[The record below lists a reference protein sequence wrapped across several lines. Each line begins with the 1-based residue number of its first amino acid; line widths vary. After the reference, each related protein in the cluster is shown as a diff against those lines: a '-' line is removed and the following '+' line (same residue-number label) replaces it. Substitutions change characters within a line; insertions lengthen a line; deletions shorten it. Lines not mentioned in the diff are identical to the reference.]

1 MKKIIICITLL
12 SCLVFPF
19 IGWKLYAY
27 QHNKIQLT
35 EKADFYLVYPGK
47 VEAFQLNGQ
56 EPELLH
62 TQKMN
67 SQGYFGSGKNY
78 ILEDRY
84 LVFGNDHQ
92 KFIHDNLISIDF
104 QDGTVL
110 RKPSKHSTSI
120 SGTDGQSFYTAGAY
134 HHLVQFDKQ
143 FEAIQTLVLNDDFI
157 LHAPVYVDDTSVYL
171 TGVVRELNQDG
182 TEENVLIVFDKKDF
196 SKQEVFEY
204 DNTIFTG
211 PGILTKGTIYIPSF
225 GKKALEYEDIQ
236 ESNELLT
243 FDTKTKTFSSVVL
256 EHPSPSTLHALK
268 DKNLLLIEHQN
279 GMFSPLSFTIYNTQT
294 GEQSYH
300 TLKDLNPRPHY
311 IDHIRQ
317 IDDKRLLIILANQLL
332 IYDMEAKNIINQTT
346 SVRRLRFWCLD
357 QSIK

>member
-1 MKKIIICITLL
+1 MKKLLICIVLL

-27 QHNKIQLT
+27 QHNAITLT
-35 EKADFYLVYPGK
+35 SEADFYLVYPGK

-56 EPELLH
+56 EPELIH
-62 TQKMN
+62 TQKM
-67 SQGYFGSGKNY
+67 SSESYFGSGENY
-78 ILEDRY
+78 VIDNRY
-84 LVFGNDHQ
+84 LVFANDQQ
-92 KFIHDNLISIDF
+92 KFINDNLISIDF
-104 QDGTVL
+104 NTGTVL
-110 RKPSKHSTSI
+110 RKPSRYSSYI
-120 SGTDGQSFYTAGAY
+120 SGTDGQDFYTAGPF
-134 HHLVQFDKQ
+134 HTLDQFDKQ
-143 FEAIQTLVLNDDFI
+143 FETGQTQVLNDDFI
-157 LHAPVYVDDTSVYL
+157 PNAPVMADQTSVYL
-171 TGVVRELNQDG
+171 TGFVKDFSQNG
-182 TEENVLIVFDKKDF
+182 PEENVLVMFDKKDF
-196 SKQEVFEY
+196 SKQEVIKY
-204 DNTIFTG
+204 DHTIATG
-211 PGILTKGTIYIPSF
+211 DGLLVNGTIYLPIF

-236 ESNELLT
+236 QSSELLT
-243 FDTKTKTFSSVVL
+243 FDTKSKSFSSVTL

-268 DKNLLLIEHQN
+268 DENLLLIEHQN

-346 SVRRLRFWCLD
+346 LSEDYVSGVW
-357 QSIK
+357 INP

>member
-1 MKKIIICITLL
+1 MKKLLICIVLL

-27 QHNKIQLT
+27 QHNTITLT
-35 EKADFYLVYPGK
+35 SEADFYLVYPGK

-56 EPELLH
+56 EPQLLH

-67 SQGYFGSGKNY
+67 SQGYFGSGQNY

-104 QDGTVL
+104 KDGTVL
-110 RKPSKHSTSI
+110 RKPSKHSTSV

-143 FEAIQTLVLNDDFI
+143 FETTQTLALNDDFI

-196 SKQEVFEY
+196 SKQEIFKY
-204 DNTIFTG
+204 DNSIATG
-211 PGILTKGTIYIPSF
+211 DGLLVNGTIYLTIL
-225 GKKALEYEDIQ
+225 GKKAPEYEDGQ
-236 ESNELLT
+236 VPNKLLT
-243 FDTKTKTFSSVVL
+243 FDTKSKSFSSVTL

-268 DKNLLLIEHQN
+268 DKKLLLIEHQN
-279 GMFSPLSFTIYNTQT
+279 GVFSPLSFTIYNTQT

-317 IDDKRLLIILANQLL
+317 IDDKRLMIILANQLL
-332 IYDMEAKNIINQTT
+332 IYDMEAKSIISQITLSEDYVSGVWINP
-346 SVRRLRFWCLD
+346 
-357 QSIK
+357 

>member
-27 QHNKIQLT
+27 QHNKISLT
-35 EKADFYLVYPGK
+35 ENADFYLVYPDK

-67 SQGYFGSGKNY
+67 SEGYFGSGENY

-143 FEAIQTLVLNDDFI
+143 FEATQTLALNDDFI

-196 SKQEVFEY
+196 SKQEVFKY
-204 DNTIFTG
+204 DNSIATG
-211 PGILTKGTIYIPSF
+211 DGLLVNRTIYLTIW
-225 GKKALEYEDIQ
+225 GKKAPEYEDGQ
-236 ESNELLT
+236 VPNELLT
-243 FDTKTKTFSSVVL
+243 FDTRSKTFSSIKL

-268 DKNLLLIEHQN
+268 DENLLLIEHQN

-300 TLKDLNPRPHY
+300 TLKNLNPRPHY

-317 IDDKRLLIILANQLL
+317 IDDKRLMIILANQLL
-332 IYDMEAKNIINQTT
+332 IYDMEAKSIISQTT
-346 SVRRLRFWCLD
+346 LSEDYVSGVW
-357 QSIK
+357 INP

>member
-1 MKKIIICITLL
+1 MKKLLICIVLL

-35 EKADFYLVYPGK
+35 EKADFYLVYPSK
-47 VEAFQLNGQ
+47 VESFQLNGQ
-56 EPELLH
+56 EPVLLH

-67 SQGYFGSGKNY
+67 SEGYFGSGENY
-78 ILEDRY
+78 VIDNRY
-84 LVFGNDHQ
+84 LVFANDQQ
-92 KFIHDNLISIDF
+92 KFINDNLISIDF
-104 QDGTVL
+104 NTGTVL

-120 SGTDGQSFYTAGAY
+120 SGTDGQDFYTAGPFHTLA
-134 HHLVQFDKQ
+134 QFDKQ
-143 FEAIQTLVLNDDFI
+143 FETRQTHVLNDDFI
-157 LHAPVYVDDTSVYL
+157 PNDPVMVDQTSVYL
-171 TGVVRELNQDG
+171 TGFVKDFTQEG
-182 TEENVLIVFDKKDF
+182 PEENVLVVFDKKDF
-196 SKQEVFEY
+196 SKQEVFKY

-211 PGILTKGTIYIPSF
+211 PGILTKDTIYIPSF
-225 GKKALEYEDIQ
+225 GKKAPEYEDGQ
-236 ESNELLT
+236 VPNELLT
-243 FDTKTKTFSSVVL
+243 FDTRSKTFSSIKL

-268 DKNLLLIEHQN
+268 DQNLLLIEHQN

-317 IDDKRLLIILANQLL
+317 IDDKRLMIILANQLL
-332 IYDMEAKNIINQTT
+332 IYDIKFEKIVSQSTLSEDYVSGVWINP
-346 SVRRLRFWCLD
+346 
-357 QSIK
+357 

>member
-1 MKKIIICITLL
+1 MKKIIICIVLL

-27 QHNKIQLT
+27 QHNKISLT
-35 EKADFYLVYPGK
+35 ENADFYLVYPGK
-47 VEAFQLNGQ
+47 VETFQLNGQ
-56 EPELLH
+56 EPVLLH

-143 FEAIQTLVLNDDFI
+143 FEATQTLALNDDFI
-157 LHAPVYVDDTSVYL
+157 LHAPVYVGDASVYL
-171 TGVVRELNQDG
+171 TGVIRELNQDG
-182 TEENVLIVFDKKDF
+182 TEENVLIMFDKKDF
-196 SKQEVFEY
+196 SKQEIFKY
-204 DNTIFTG
+204 DNSIATG
-211 PGILTKGTIYIPSF
+211 DGLLVNGTIYLTIF
-225 GKKALEYEDIQ
+225 GKRAPEYEDGQ
-236 ESNELLT
+236 VPNELLT
-243 FDTKTKTFSSVVL
+243 FDTKSKSFSSVTL

-268 DKNLLLIEHQN
+268 DEKLLLIEHQN

-332 IYDMEAKNIINQTT
+332 IYDRKSQKIVSQTT
-346 SVRRLRFWCLD
+346 LSEDYVSGVW
-357 QSIK
+357 INP

>member
-1 MKKIIICITLL
+1 MKKIIICIVLL

-27 QHNKIQLT
+27 QHNKISLT
-35 EKADFYLVYPGK
+35 ENADFYLVYPGK
-47 VEAFQLNGQ
+47 VETFQLNGQ
-56 EPELLH
+56 EPVLLH

-67 SQGYFGSGKNY
+67 SEGYFGSGENY

-104 QDGTVL
+104 TDGTVL
-110 RKPSKHSTSI
+110 RKPSKHSTSV

-143 FEAIQTLVLNDDFI
+143 FEATQTLALNDDFI
-157 LHAPVYVDDTSVYL
+157 LHAPVYVGDTSVYL

-196 SKQEVFEY
+196 SKQEVFKY
-204 DNTIFTG
+204 DNSIATG
-211 PGILTKGTIYIPSF
+211 DGLLVNGTIYLTIF
-225 GKKALEYEDIQ
+225 GKRAPEYEDGQ
-236 ESNELLT
+236 VPNELLT
-243 FDTKTKTFSSVVL
+243 FDTKSKSFSSVTL

-268 DKNLLLIEHQN
+268 DENLLLIEHQN

-332 IYDMEAKNIINQTT
+332 IYDRKSQKIVSQTT
-346 SVRRLRFWCLD
+346 LSEDYVSGVW
-357 QSIK
+357 INP

>member
-1 MKKIIICITLL
+1 MKKIIICIVLL

-27 QHNKIQLT
+27 QHNKISLT
-35 EKADFYLVYPGK
+35 ENADFYLVYPGK

-56 EPELLH
+56 EPVLLH

-67 SQGYFGSGKNY
+67 SEGYFGSGKNH
-78 ILEDRY
+78 ILENRY

-143 FEAIQTLVLNDDFI
+143 FEATQTLALNDDFI

-196 SKQEVFEY
+196 SKQEVFKY
-204 DNTIFTG
+204 DNTIATG
-211 PGILTKGTIYIPSF
+211 DGLLVNGTIYLTIW
-225 GKKALEYEDIQ
+225 GKKAPEYEDGQ
-236 ESNELLT
+236 VPNELLT
-243 FDTKTKTFSSVVL
+243 FDTKTKTFSSVTL

-268 DKNLLLIEHQN
+268 DENLLLIEYQN

-300 TLKDLNPRPHY
+300 TLKDLNPSPHY

-317 IDDKRLLIILANQLL
+317 IDDKRLMIILANQLL
-332 IYDMEAKNIINQTT
+332 IYDMKSQKIVSQTT
-346 SVRRLRFWCLD
+346 LSEDYVSGIW
-357 QSIK
+357 INP